1 MASGTINGTTSNQY
15 IDVKIEWSS
24 KANTAVATNNS
35 TVTATLYYRRNN
47 TGYVTSGTGTFTIWI
62 GDSGATGTKHVD
74 IGTDWV
80 KVIETTQTVSH
91 NTDGTKSVT
100 ISASGSLSGTTLSST
115 SCAKTVDLD
124 TIPRATQMTSLSCST
139 AYFTGSLTYGY
150 KTLSS
155 KFYNRCTI
163 SVSATA
169 SGSQTAIKTIN
180 LGQKSGD
187 QKATVTLTDSELST
201 LYTALPNTNNGYIRF
216 TITTYSDS
224 GYSSKVGDASY
235 KLLKLYIQETAATK
249 PTVTATLSPVSTL
262 SSPFDALYIK
272 GYSKVKATPSVT
284 GKYGATIASIAVEVD
299 GVSVSEYTSGYISR
313 SGSIKVK
320 TTAKDSR
327 GFTNYIEQTI
337 NALDYTDPRVVT
349 ANGERD
355 IVCARCDEDGNL
367 TDSGTYLKIK
377 ARRRYSTCIDNGVQY
392 NKCEIR
398 YRYKKTAASSFSSW
412 ITLLA
417 ATNLTTEEVNS
428 SPLLEGTLS
437 VEDSYEVHVDAVDT
451 FGNHAYAKFD
461 IPTEK
466 VFMERDGKRRSVS
479 VGKYVEHDNAVEI
492 AEDMDLYYKGDHVEN
507 KFFSLRGNEEIPSG
521 ADLNNYKKP
530 NVYAISTDNNA
541 KEISNMPPVERAG
554 LLIVYAGLGQEYV
567 DGGAWK
573 YVIQE
578 YKPILPN
585 LPTYKR
591 LLQTEGDS
599 EWKYTGWVVENNRD
613 TGWVSLGFA
622 DGVTKSADNYTRAGH
637 GCFYR
642 VVNGNHVYIA
652 FNGAFTYT
660 PSNAVK
666 INLDKLPSEYIP
678 TANAYTMCFTNNY
691 HVAQI
696 IVPNKNNADAGYI
709 KVQHIVDATVKTSV
723 TWIDGYI
730 DYWI

>member
-1 MASGTINGTTSNQY
+1 MASGTINGTTSNQN
-15 IDVKIEWSS
+15 IDVKIVWSS
-24 KANTAVATNNS
+24 TANTAVATNNS
-35 TVTATLYYRRNN
+35 TVTAALYYRRND
-47 TGYVTSGTGTFTIWI
+47 TGYKTYGTGLFRMFI
-62 GDSGATGTKHVD
+62 GGAGSEVTKYIE

-80 KVIETTQTVSH
+80 KVLETTQTVSH

-100 ISASGSLSGTTLSST
+100 ISASGGISGTSLSST
-115 SCAKTVDLD
+115 SCSKTVDLD
-124 TIPRATQMTSLSCST
+124 TIPMATMMTSLSCSSG
-139 AYFTGSLTYGY
+139 YFTGSFTYKYKPLT
-150 KTLSS
+150 S
-155 KFYNRCTI
+155 KFYNRCII
-163 SVSATA
+163 SVRATA
-169 SGSQTAIKTIN
+169 GGTKTTVKTIN

-187 QKATVTLTDSELST
+187 QTASITLTDSELST
-201 LYTALPNTNNGYIRF
+201 LYTALPNTDNGYISF
-216 TITTYSDS
+216 TMSTYSDS
-224 GYSSKVGDASY
+224 GYSSKVGNDSG
-235 KLLKLYIQETAATK
+235 KSIKLYIQETAATK
-249 PTVTATLSPVSTL
+249 PTVTASLSPVSTL
-262 SSPFDALYIK
+262 RSPFDALYIK
-272 GYSKVKATPSVT
+272 GYSKVKATPSAS

-299 GVSVSEYTSGYISR
+299 GVNVSGYTSGYISR
-313 SGSIKVK
+313 SGSITVK

-327 GFTNYIEQTI
+327 GFTNYITQTI

-355 IVCARCDEDGNL
+355 IICARCDKDGNL

-377 ARRRYSTCIDNGVQY
+377 ARRRYSTCIDNGVQH

-412 ITLLA
+412 VTLLA

-466 VFMERDGKRRSVS
+466 VFMERDGARRSVAI
-479 VGKYVEHDNAVEI
+479 GKYVEQDNAVEI

-521 ADLNNYKKP
+521 ADLNSYKKP
-530 NVYAISTDNNA
+530 NVYAVSTDDDA
-541 KEISNMPPVERAG
+541 ETIDNMPPYKRAG
-554 LLIVYAGLGQEYV
+554 LLIVYAGTGQEYV

-578 YKPILPN
+578 YKAVLPDI
-585 LPTYKR
+585 PTYKR
-591 LLQTEGDS
+591 LLTSDGGS
-599 EWKYTGWVVENNRD
+599 TWTYGNWVMEKGLD
-613 TGWVSLGFA
+613 TGWVDLGLA
-622 DGVTKSADNYTRAGH
+622 SGISKSTANYTRAGH

-652 FNGAFTYT
+652 FNCAFNVF
-660 PSNAVK
+660 NAVT
-666 INLDKLPSEYIP
+666 INSAKLPTEYIP
-678 TANAYTMCFTNNY
+678 KANAYAMCFINGY
-691 HVAQI
+691 GIAQVHVDTSGNINVA
-696 IVPNKNNADAGYI
+696 
-709 KVQHIVDATVKTSV
+709 HIVGASASTSV